1 LTYQKGAVIV
11 HTLRHEIQDSE
22 LFFDVLS
29 TFQTEFTDSTATGDD
44 FKEVAENVTGMDF
57 EQFFDQWYYGEG
69 YPIYD
74 LVWYSSGGEFHLTS
88 TQTTSSSTPLFDML
102 MDYKLIFTDE
112 SDTIV
117 TFHQTENLNLFSIN
131 TGKTVDSIQVDPN
144 HWTME
149 KVNSIII
156 DDIEETEKPIYF
168 TIGPNP
174 VTEHLNIYFLN
185 PSNEIKEIT
194 ITDISGK
201 NVLQTGTTDRQLQL
215 NTSEFNNG
223 VYIVSVSDGDG
234 VFVRRFVK

>member
-1 LTYQKGAVIV
+1 MT
-11 HTLRHEIQDSE
+11 
-22 LFFDVLS
+22 
-29 TFQTEFTDSTATGDD
+29 
-44 FKEVAENVTGMDF
+44 
-57 EQFFDQWYYGEG
+57 
-69 YPIYD
+69 
-74 LVWYSSGGEFHLTS
+74 
-88 TQTTSSSTPLFDML
+88 
-102 MDYKLIFTDE
+102 
-112 SDTIV
+112 
-117 TFHQTENLNLFSIN
+117 
-131 TGKTVDSIQVDPN
+131 SIQIDPD

-174 VTEHLNIYFLN
+174 VSEHLNIYFLN

-201 NVLQTGTTDRQLQL
+201 NVLQTGTTDRKLKL